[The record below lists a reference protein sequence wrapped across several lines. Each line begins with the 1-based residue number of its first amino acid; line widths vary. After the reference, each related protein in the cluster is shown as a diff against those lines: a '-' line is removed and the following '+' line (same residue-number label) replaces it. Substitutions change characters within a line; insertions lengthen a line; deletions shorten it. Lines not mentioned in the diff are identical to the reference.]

1 MVWVCDGGS
10 CTIHNSSK
18 YWSYLRN
25 SLMKHPIDK
34 AERLYINAKK
44 DKRKKRK
51 KNDEEP
57 GNQEDDRS
65 ES

>member
-1 MVWVCDGGS
+1 
-10 CTIHNSSK
+10 
-18 YWSYLRN
+18 
-25 SLMKHPIDK
+25 MKHPIDK